1 MPGIGAVLI
10 LHTCMTAPSRRSGG
24 CVWEM
29 GVNTNML
36 LAGLTA
42 VSVLTLGGS
51 ALAQSAQAAPPAA
64 VTQPPPDEDRP
75 HPMEPDFKIENLPTT
90 LMMPA
95 RKLSFSMT
103 HRFNGNL
110 RQGSFLDQLE
120 WLFGLDNGAAIGL
133 ELRYAPVRRLQAVIF
148 RTNIERTI
156 QLYAK
161 YDWFRQGGGMPVSIS
176 PVVSVEGIANLR
188 DHHQPALGASIS
200 RMFGNRL
207 SAYAVPVWVHNVLEV
222 GEDRDTTF
230 IGVGGRLQIAN
241 RTFLVGEASPRVAGF
256 KAGETMYGFGIEK
269 RVGGHVFQLN
279 FTNTS
284 ATTFGQIARGGF
296 PKSLYL
302 GFNLTRKFY

>member
-1 MPGIGAVLI
+1 MV
-10 LHTCMTAPSRRSGG
+10 
-24 CVWEM
+24 
-29 GVNTNML
+29 

-42 VSVLTLGGS
+42 VSVLTFGGS
-51 ALAQSAQAAPPAA
+51 ALAQSTPPPA
-64 VTQPPPDEDRP
+64 VTQPAPDPPGDDRP

-90 LMMPA
+90 LILPV
-95 RKLSFSMT
+95 RKMSFSMT

-120 WLFGLDNGAAIGL
+120 GLFGLDNGAAIGL

-161 YDWFRQGGGMPVSIS
+161 YDWLRQGEKMPVSIS
-176 PVVSVEGIANLR
+176 PVFSFEGIANLR
-188 DHHQPALGASIS
+188 DHHQPAVGATVS

-207 SAYAVPVWVHNVLEV
+207 SAYAVPIWVHNVLEV
-222 GEDRDTTF
+222 GEDRDTT
-230 IGVGGRLQIAN
+230 ILGVGGRLQIAN
-241 RTFLVGEASPRVAGF
+241 RTFLVAETSPRVAGF

>member
-1 MPGIGAVLI
+1 MV
-10 LHTCMTAPSRRSGG
+10 
-24 CVWEM
+24 
-29 GVNTNML
+29 

-42 VSVLTLGGS
+42 VSVLTFGGS
-51 ALAQSAQAAPPAA
+51 ALAQSTPPPA
-64 VTQPPPDEDRP
+64 VTQPAPDPPGDDRP

-90 LMMPA
+90 LILPV
-95 RKLSFSMT
+95 RKMSFSMT

-120 WLFGLDNGAAIGL
+120 GLFGLDNGAAIGL

-161 YDWFRQGGGMPVSIS
+161 YDWLRQGEKMPVSIS
-176 PVVSVEGIANLR
+176 PVFSFEGIANLR
-188 DHHQPALGASIS
+188 DHHQPAVGATVS

-207 SAYAVPVWVHNVLEV
+207 SAYAVPIWVHNVLEV
-222 GEDRDTTF
+222 GEDRDTT
-230 IGVGGRLQIAN
+230 ILGVGGRLQIAN

-284 ATTFGQIARGGF
+284 GTTFAQIARGGF

>member
-1 MPGIGAVLI
+1 MV
-10 LHTCMTAPSRRSGG
+10 
-24 CVWEM
+24 
-29 GVNTNML
+29 

-42 VSVLTLGGS
+42 VSVLTFGGS
-51 ALAQSAQAAPPAA
+51 ALAQSTPPPA
-64 VTQPPPDEDRP
+64 VTQPAPDPPGDDRP

-90 LMMPA
+90 LILPV
-95 RKLSFSMT
+95 RKMSFSMT

-120 WLFGLDNGAAIGL
+120 GLFGLDNGAAIGL

-161 YDWFRQGGGMPVSIS
+161 YDWLRQGEKMPVSIS
-176 PVVSVEGIANLR
+176 PVFSFEGIANLR
-188 DHHQPALGASIS
+188 DHHQPAVGATVS

-207 SAYAVPVWVHNVLEV
+207 SAYAVPIWVHNVLEV
-222 GEDRDTTF
+222 GEDRDTT
-230 IGVGGRLQIAN
+230 ILGVGGRLQIAN
-241 RTFLVGEASPRVAGF
+241 RTFLVAETSPRVAGF

-284 ATTFGQIARGGF
+284 GTTFAQIARGGF